1 MFDFGEALTVLKKGG
16 RMTRL
21 GWNGRGMYV
30 ELQKADEHSKMTLPY
45 LYMNTV
51 GGDLVPWVA
60 SNTDLLSRD
69 WHVADSEAPKP
80 VQRVQP

>member
-21 GWNGRGMYV
+21 GWNSRGLAYI
-30 ELQKADEHSKMTLPY
+30 ELQKADERSKMTLPY
-45 LYMNTV
+45 LYMSTV
-51 GGDLVPWVA
+51 KGDLVPWVA
-60 SNTDLLSRD
+60 TNTDLLSTD

-80 VQRVQP
+80 VQP